1 MRRFRY
7 IFLIAVLFQG
17 LPLQATSP
25 RLSQTAEAARQGDS
39 SSQFTLGTWYYNG
52 EEGLPKDY
60 SQAVVWYRRA
70 AEQGNVRAQMALG
83 LCYCRGEGVPKNIWK
98 GLRLIML
105 PNGGLPKNSSK

>member
-1 MRRFRY
+1 MRLFRY
-7 IFLIAVLFQG
+7 IFLIAVLFSG

-25 RLSQTAEAARQGDS
+25 RLSQTAEAARQGDRVA
-39 SSQFTLGTWYYNG
+39 QFTLGTWYYNG

-83 LCYCRGEGVPKNIWK
+83 LCYCRGEGVPKNVWK

-105 PNGGLPKNSSK
+105 PNGGLPKNGSK